1 MVLPRWL
8 ATLNRRGTNRIAGS
22 LATRTPGFGVIVH
35 RGRRSGRTFRTP
47 VNVFQ
52 AAEGYLVA
60 LTYGVESDWVKNVM
74 AAGGCELESRGRR
87 EQLDSPRIVHDQSRR
102 DVPFA
107 IRPILGLIG
116 VSDFLALRIGT
127 SPG

>member
-1 MVLPRWL
+1 MFP
-8 ATLNRRGTNRIAGS
+8 AT
-22 LATRTPGFGVIVH
+22 
-35 RGRRSGRTFRTP
+35 
-47 VNVFQ
+47 
-52 AAEGYLVA
+52 EGYLVA

-107 IRPILGLIG
+107 VRPILGLIG
-116 VSDFLALRIGT
+116 VSDFLALRTGI